1 MSLRRTL
8 SKRLLGGAII
18 PDFSSQITTTLEQAS
33 IPPLSKAPARTH
45 FHRDFRASSGFF
57 RRFLQRRA
65 INNHSSPSSLSSF
78 LTLPVGE
85 TLREKL
91 KSLNTSDDHHLRL
104 DGPNPP
110 LPPPPSARFGMSVAD
125 AKRFLKFAQL
135 EKIRERVRNIPA
147 STIQHG
153 EFVRICSDVCGNTEA
168 GLESAKA
175 LDESGNVIVLG
186 GVVFLRPDQVAKS
199 MERLVSESIGLP
211 EDPRREELGRLEN
224 QKAQIDQKAQSLV
237 RGELYCGLG
246 FFAVQTLGFM
256 RLTFWELSW
265 DVMEPICFFVTSFHF
280 ALAYVFFLRT
290 STEPSFEGYFHRRFK
305 VKQKKL
311 MALHNF
317 DIERYNH
324 LSQAFYPKY

>member
-8 SKRLLGGAII
+8 SKRLLGA
-18 PDFSSQITTTLEQAS
+18 TTTLQQTP
-33 IPPLSKAPARTH
+33 IPPPSKAPARSQ
-45 FHRDFRASSGFF
+45 FYRDFRASSGFF
-57 RRFLQRRA
+57 RQFLQRRA
-65 INNHSSPSSLSSF
+65 INNHSSPSF

-85 TLREKL
+85 KLREKL
-91 KSLNTSDDHHLRL
+91 KSLNTYDGNRLRL
-104 DGPNPP
+104 DGLSPP
-110 LPPPPSARFGMSVAD
+110 LPPPPTSARFGVSVAD
-125 AKRFLKFAQL
+125 AKRVLKFAQL

-153 EFVRICSDVCGNTEA
+153 EFVRICSDVCGNREA
-168 GLESAKA
+168 GLEFAKA

-199 MERLVSESIGLP
+199 MERLISESIGLP
-211 EDPRREELGRLEN
+211 NDPRREELGRLEN
-224 QKAQIDQKAQSLV
+224 QKAQIDKKAQSLV

-246 FFAVQTLGFM
+246 FLAVQTLGFM

-280 ALAYVFFLRT
+280 ALAYVFFSRT

-311 MALHNF
+311 MKIHNF
-317 DIERYNH
+317 DVERYNQ

>member
-8 SKRLLGGAII
+8 SKRLLGGATS
-18 PDFSSQITTTLEQAS
+18 PDFSSQITTTLEQTPT
-33 IPPLSKAPARTH
+33 PPPSKAPARSQ
-45 FHRDFRASSGFF
+45 FYRDFRASSDFF

-65 INNHSSPSSLSSF
+65 INNHSSPNSLSSF

-85 TLREKL
+85 KLREKL

-104 DGPNPP
+104 
-110 LPPPPSARFGMSVAD
+110 PPPPSARFGVSVAD
-125 AKRFLKFAQL
+125 AKRVLKFAQL
-135 EKIRERVRNIPA
+135 EKIREKVRNIPA

-153 EFVRICSDVCGNTEA
+153 EFVRICSDVCGNREA

-175 LDESGNVIVLG
+175 LDESGDVIVLG

-199 MERLVSESIGLP
+199 MERMISESIGLP
-211 EDPRREELGRLEN
+211 NDPRIEELGRLEN
-224 QKAQIDQKAQSLV
+224 QKAQIDQKAQTLV

-246 FFAVQTLGFM
+246 FLAVQTLGFM

>member
-1 MSLRRTL
+1 MQMSLRITL
-8 SKRLLGGAII
+8 SKRLLGGATI
-18 PDFSSQITTTLEQAS
+18 PDFSSQLTTTLEQTS
-33 IPPLSKAPARTH
+33 TPPPCKAPARSH

-91 KSLNTSDDHHLRL
+91 KSLNTFDDHHLRL
-104 DGPNPP
+104 DGPSPP

-153 EFVRICSDVCGNTEA
+153 EFVRICSDVCGNREA

-186 GVVFLRPDQVAKS
+186 GVVFLRPDQVI
-199 MERLVSESIGLP
+199 LLFP
-211 EDPRREELGRLEN
+211 
-224 QKAQIDQKAQSLV
+224 
-237 RGELYCGLG
+237 
-246 FFAVQTLGFM
+246 
-256 RLTFWELSW
+256 
-265 DVMEPICFFVTSFHF
+265 
-280 ALAYVFFLRT
+280 
-290 STEPSFEGYFHRRFK
+290 
-305 VKQKKL
+305 
-311 MALHNF
+311 
-317 DIERYNH
+317 
-324 LSQAFYPKY
+324 